1 MDIPTTKEELERKCI
16 EMLTLTAS
24 QLERGAIDKRTAWVT
39 AKTLWGLTAGLV
51 SEEISGF
58 CARMAD
64 ESPAPGFRRYFVGN
78 EPTKSPLILIV
89 SPGRAY
95 ALVKVD
101 PVTGERTTLK
111 HRQLD
116 PGDLEKHVQK
126 IADSLKAGGYREI

>member
-24 QLERGAIDKRTAWVT
+24 QLERGAIDKRTAWLT
-39 AKTLWGLTAGLV
+39 AKTLWALTAGLV

-64 ESPAPGFRRYFVGN
+64 ENPAPGFRRYFIGN

-116 PGDLEKHVQK
+116 PGDLEEHVQK

>member
-24 QLERGAIDKRTAWVT
+24 QLERGAIDKRTAWLT
-39 AKTLWGLTAGLV
+39 AKTLWALTAGLV

-64 ESPAPGFRRYFVGN
+64 ENPAPGFRRYFIGN

-89 SPGRAY
+89 NPGRAY

-101 PVTGERTTLK
+101 PATGERTTLK

-116 PGDLEKHVQK
+116 PGDLEEHVQK
-126 IADSLKAGGYREI
+126 IADSLKSGGYREI